1 MYDDISRCFLSTLC
15 LPFSCMSFQP
25 PTGSS
30 ASPGQRTA
38 AWKMAE
44 SEPKRQVQKRTKR
57 PRIDIDEQI
66 EEANRLA
73 TLLKKV
79 QQSAK
84 NIKKSGQRT
93 KKRLLAK
100 AGRLSGE
107 DLERISV
114 IKRCGLIVDPHVA
127 DSEIGG
133 SEDRPSMKAS
143 KDTTRGTIT
152 DHLVRI
158 FDGIVTAG
166 RPAVNLVPPA
176 SGLQTEGL
184 APPTDSAPTVPGVLR
199 LASKARVGS
208 AWTDT
213 SKIVVENNGVV
224 VCGLNVDQVDG
235 HEVDAA
241 FEKDLDSV
249 ADESPEMCNP

>member
-1 MYDDISRCFLSTLC
+1 
-15 LPFSCMSFQP
+15 MSSQP
-25 PTGSS
+25 PTGQS

-38 AWKMAE
+38 AWKMEQPQA
-44 SEPKRQVQKRTKR
+44 KRQVQRRPKR

-73 TLLKKV
+73 ALLKKV

-100 AGRLSGE
+100 AGRLSGD

-114 IKRCGLIVDPHVA
+114 IKRCGLIVDPRA
-127 DSEIGG
+127 ATSGSGESEV
-133 SEDRPSMKAS
+133 RPSLQIS

-152 DHLVRI
+152 DQLVRI
-158 FDGIVTAG
+158 FDGIVTAD
-166 RPAVNLVPPA
+166 RSADAVVPQA
-176 SGLQTEGL
+176 SGAQTEGL
-184 APPTDSAPTVPGVLR
+184 AQSLAPAPTMPGVLR

-208 AWTDT
+208 ASTCED
-213 SKIVVENNGVV
+213 KIMREKASVVVDGMNMDLVDGPEEVVE
-224 VCGLNVDQVDG
+224 L
-235 HEVDAA
+235 E
-241 FEKDLDSV
+241 EDLESV
-249 ADESPEMCNP
+249 ADQSPEMFNP